1 MKCSVCEGDLAW
13 GEGVSQRGHG
23 VRHDTCFVEKKRKS
37 SSQGSSGSSQGAQ
50 GKSEKIMT
58 AMKSA
63 AVRVTIEGEQGSSW
77 FGRNEMEALANARSS
92 MARKYGK
99 DYHTFVE
106 FEGEEHE

>member
-1 MKCSVCEGDLAW
+1 
-13 GEGVSQRGHG
+13 
-23 VRHDTCFVEKKRKS
+23 
-37 SSQGSSGSSQGAQ
+37 
-50 GKSEKIMT
+50 
-58 AMKSA
+58 MKSA